1 MYMYIYMCPEIKVS
15 CSDLVS
21 CLASDLVSYLV
32 SDLVSNLVSVVSA
45 AAAHLASVAGAVA
58 APWQETLRPGSGWA
72 SIPHSCVF
80 GEETC
85 MWSAQRAGED
95 ALIDGIS

>member
-1 MYMYIYMCPEIKVS
+1 MS

-21 CLASDLVSYLV
+21 FLASDLV

-72 SIPHSCVF
+72 FHTAVYSENKRVC
-80 GEETC
+80 G
-85 MWSAQRAGED
+85 QRSVRERT
-95 ALIDGIS
+95 L